1 MVVTERHGEASVI
14 INPVDDH
21 VVSELLGTRNI
32 WCRVHGFN
40 PERRC
45 VVVELIRQPCRSTV
59 EREDLSCTALQDP
72 GSAPSSTMP
81 NSNGSNNP

>member
-1 MVVTERHGEASVI
+1 MESIQIVVGAWPIGLMVVTERHGEASVI

-40 PERRC
+40 PRVHGGYRAARGSERHN
-45 VVVELIRQPCRSTV
+45 QS
-59 EREDLSCTALQDP
+59 
-72 GSAPSSTMP
+72 G
-81 NSNGSNNP
+81 